1 MAKKYVSDD
10 EELMAEAEAEMAAA
24 QAQAAAQAKD
34 GQAAINAGILAALE
48 KIAGRQETGPI
59 PQLSVSQATFKTP
72 WNPTGKKDRLR
83 LERKVRINGHP
94 VKDSMLSEEEIE
106 KLNSLKAGKYN
117 SRKWIVWELDDDQG
131 NATLNV
137 NFPNKSPDQKYEI
150 MQAEAGRGLAGLL
163 DIILTEQNAVRL

>member
-10 EELMAEAEAEMAAA
+10 EEIMAEAEVAMAEA
-24 QAQAAAQAKD
+24 QTQAVD

-59 PQLSVSQATFKTP
+59 PQLSVSQAIFKTP
-72 WNPTGKKDRLR
+72 WNPTGKKDRLK

-106 KLNSLKAGKYN
+106 KLNKLKVGKYR
-117 SRKWIVWELDDDQG
+117 SRKWVVWEMDDDQG

-163 DIILTEQNAVRL
+163 DIILTEQNAITL